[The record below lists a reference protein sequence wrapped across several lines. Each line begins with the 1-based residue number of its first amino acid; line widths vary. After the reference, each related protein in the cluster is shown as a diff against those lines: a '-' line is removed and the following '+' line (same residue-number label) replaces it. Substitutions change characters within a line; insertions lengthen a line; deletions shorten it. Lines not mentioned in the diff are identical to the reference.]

1 MPDVEF
7 FIRVDSRVIKLAYLH
22 SRERNYAEGF
32 LKVTQRCAIEVESY
46 YFSMTF

>member
-1 MPDVEF
+1 MAGAEF
-7 FIRVDSRVIKLAYLH
+7 FIRVDSCVIKLAYH